1 MSLTF
6 FVPTFNSE
14 STINNTLSNIELA
27 ISGLNNFEYEVLII
41 DDYSTTNSFDILK
54 KISKNYQN
62 VKVIKNE
69 FNLGFCKNFMKGI
82 DNCNNEFLMF
92 LPAGN
97 VINYDQIQKIIK
109 EYDKQDM
116 LIVNYSN
123 QIESREI
130 SRVLIS
136 KIFSLS
142 VNLFFLN
149 KIKYFNGTNIYKT
162 EFLKKIKIRSNSFI
176 FQAEIVLKMMKMTDK
191 FKECSVK
198 LNNIKSKNTSFFYI
212 ENIISNSI
220 DFVKLII
227 RKLF

>member
-1 MSLTF
+1 M
-6 FVPTFNSE
+6 
-14 STINNTLSNIELA
+14 
-27 ISGLNNFEYEVLII
+27 
-41 DDYSTTNSFDILK
+41 
-54 KISKNYQN
+54 
-62 VKVIKNE
+62 KVVRNE
-69 FNLGFCKNFMKGI
+69 FNLGFCKNFIKGI

-97 VINYDQIQKIIK
+97 VINYDQIQKIIS

-123 QIESREI
+123 QIKTREI

-162 EFLKKIKIRSNSFI
+162 ELLRKIKIKSNSFI

-191 FKECSVK
+191 FKECSVE
-198 LNNIKSKNTSFFYI
+198 LNNIKSKNTSFFFI
-212 ENIISNSI
+212 ENIIGNSV

-227 RKLF
+227 RKLY